1 MLYLWSWFLFTSKER
16 GVLRVEFHDCRL
28 FLIIPV
34 HQCVKTINTGLA
46 TFLDNGFW
54 EGGFKWYLLLY
65 ILMFFCDF
73 CSFSQD
79 ESHAKDATNELTKSN
94 HKSLSS
100 ANKGEVIIFCFASN
114 KYLLVAI

>member
-1 MLYLWSWFLFTSKER
+1 MLHLWSWFLFTSKER
-16 GVLRVEFHDCRL
+16 GVLRAEFHDCSL

-54 EGGFKWYLLLY
+54 EGGFKWNL
-65 ILMFFCDF
+65 FFCDF